1 MKTLLFLM
9 FFSSLTTTND
19 FSLASITKAM
29 DSGDA
34 EALGQYFDNSI
45 ELSVLDNEDIY
56 NKAQAIQIV
65 KDFFSQHQPKS
76 FSQLHHGSSPAS
88 DSQYCIGN
96 LVTSDST
103 YRVYIYMKMCAGKTV
118 IQEIRFDKE

>member
-29 DSGDA
+29 NTGDA

-56 NKAQAIQIV
+56 DKAQAIQIV
-65 KDFFSQHQPKS
+65 KNFFSQHQPKS

-103 YRVYIYMKMCAGKTV
+103 YRVYIYMKMGAGKTV

>member
-1 MKTLLFLM
+1 MNT
-9 FFSSLTTTND
+9 
-19 FSLASITKAM
+19 
-29 DSGDA
+29 GDA
-34 EALGQYFDNSI
+34 DALGQYFDNSI

-56 NKAQAIQIV
+56 NKTEAIQIV
-65 KDFFSQHQPKS
+65 KTFFNQHKPKS

-96 LVTSDST
+96 LVTADGT
-103 YRVYIYMKMCAGKTV
+103 YRVYIYMKISGGTTV

>member
-103 YRVYIYMKMCAGKTV
+103 YRVYIYMKMSAGKTV

>member
-1 MKTLLFLM
+1 MKTLLFLL

-29 DSGDA
+29 NTGDA

-45 ELSVLDNEDIY
+45 ELSILDNEDIY
-56 NKAQAIQIV
+56 DKAQAIQIV
-65 KDFFSQHQPKS
+65 KNFFSQHQPKS

-103 YRVYIYMKMCAGKTV
+103 YRVYIYMKMGAGKTV

>member
-1 MKTLLFLM
+1 MKTLLFLL

-29 DSGDA
+29 NTGDA

-65 KDFFSQHQPKS
+65 KDFFSLHQPKS

-103 YRVYIYMKMCAGKTV
+103 YRVYIYMKMSAGKTV

>member
-29 DSGDA
+29 NTGDA

-56 NKAQAIQIV
+56 DKAQAVQIV
-65 KDFFSQHQPKS
+65 KNFFSQHQPKS

-103 YRVYIYMKMCAGKTV
+103 YRVYIYMKMGAGKTV

>member
-1 MKTLLFLM
+1 MKTLLFVML
-9 FFSSLTTTND
+9 FSSLTTTND
-19 FSLASITKAM
+19 FSLASISRAM
-29 DSGDA
+29 NTGDA
-34 EALGQYFDNSI
+34 DALGQYFDSSI

-56 NKAQAIQIV
+56 NKAEAIQIV
-65 KDFFSQHQPKS
+65 KNFFNQHKPKS

-96 LVTSDST
+96 LVTSNGT
-103 YRVYIYMKMCAGKTV
+103 YRVYIYMKMGGGKTV

>member
-9 FFSSLTTTND
+9 FFSSLATTND

-29 DSGDA
+29 NTGDA
-34 EALGQYFDNSI
+34 EALGQYFDDSI

-103 YRVYIYMKMCAGKTV
+103 YRVYIYMKMSAGKTV

>member
-29 DSGDA
+29 NTGDA

-56 NKAQAIQIV
+56 DKAKAVDIV
-65 KDFFSQHQPKS
+65 KNFFSQHQPKS

-103 YRVYIYMKMCAGKTV
+103 YRVYIYMKMSAGKTV

>member
-1 MKTLLFLM
+1 MKTLLFLL
-9 FFSSLTTTND
+9 FFSSLATTND

-29 DSGDA
+29 NTGDA

-103 YRVYIYMKMCAGKTV
+103 YRVYIYMKMSAGKTV

>member
-1 MKTLLFLM
+1 MKTLLFLL

-29 DSGDA
+29 NTGDA

-56 NKAQAIQIV
+56 DKAQAIQIV
-65 KDFFSQHQPKS
+65 KNFFSQHQPKS

-103 YRVYIYMKMCAGKTV
+103 YRVYIYMKMSAGKTV

>member
-29 DSGDA
+29 NTGDA

-65 KDFFSQHQPKS
+65 KDFFSLHQPKS

-103 YRVYIYMKMCAGKTV
+103 YRVYIYMKMSAGKTV